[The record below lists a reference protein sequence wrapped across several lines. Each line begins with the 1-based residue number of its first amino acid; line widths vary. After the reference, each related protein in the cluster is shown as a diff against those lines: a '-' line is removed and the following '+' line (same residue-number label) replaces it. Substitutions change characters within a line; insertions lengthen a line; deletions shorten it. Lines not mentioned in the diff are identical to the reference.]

1 MEYRKIIA
9 AFETDHLAL
18 AEELICDMFFSAGI
32 TGVVCHLPLDQP
44 DDGVDDPSPDLL
56 KENRIEGYLPDTAD
70 ADHVLAHLFQRA
82 EDLGKDGI
90 LVAVRVETVA
100 DQDWAHAW
108 KEHFY
113 VMRITDRIVI
123 KPAWRSFDPAPG
135 DLVIHLDP
143 GMAFGTGTHPSTCMC
158 LKQIQALLRPGQT
171 FLDVGCGSGIL
182 MIAAAGLGASRMT
195 GIDTDPTAVEVAGDN
210 LAKNGIDPGRYRLHT
225 GTLNRMTPERFDLIA
240 ANIIAQTLV
249 AIMGDIRQRM
259 APHGRAV
266 LSGII
271 RQRQPDVEASLV
283 RERLTVLNLDFEE
296 EWVTMTVGH
305 RNPIG

>member
-9 AFETDHLAL
+9 AFEAEQPAL

-32 TGVVCHLPLDQP
+32 KGVVCHLPLDEP
-44 DDGVDDPSPDLL
+44 DDGFDTVPVEPQ
-56 KENRIEGYLPDTAD
+56 ENRIEGYLPETAD
-70 ADHVLAHLFQRA
+70 ADPVLAQLFQRA
-82 EDLGKDGI
+82 KELGRAGI
-90 LVAVRVETVA
+90 HVAIRVETVA

-108 KEHFY
+108 KEHFH
-113 VMRITDRIVI
+113 VMRITDRIVV
-123 KPAWRSFDPAPG
+123 KPAWKSFDPAPG

-158 LKQIQALLRPGQT
+158 LKQIQDVFIPGHT

-182 MIAAAGLGASRMT
+182 MIAAAGLGASRVV
-195 GIDTDPTAVEVAGDN
+195 GIDIDPTAVEVAGEN
-210 LAKNGIDPGRYRLHT
+210 LEKNGIEPDRYHLSA
-225 GTLNRMTPERFDLIA
+225 GTLDRMAPETFDLIA

-259 APHGRAV
+259 APQGRAV

-271 RQRQPDVEASLV
+271 RERQPDVEAALA
-283 RERLTVLNLDFEE
+283 RHQLMVLNLDTEE

>member
-9 AFETDHLAL
+9 AFETDNLVL

-44 DDGVDDPSPDLL
+44 DDGFDDPAPDRLQ
-56 KENRIEGYLPDTAD
+56 ENRIEGYLPDTAD
-70 ADHVLAHLFQRA
+70 ADHVLARLFQRA
-82 EDLGKDGI
+82 EDLDRDGI
-90 LVAVRVETVA
+90 HVAVRVETVA

-108 KEHFY
+108 KAHFH

-123 KPAWRSFDPAPG
+123 KPAWKSFDPAPG

-158 LKQIQALLRPGQT
+158 LKQIQALLGPGQS

-182 MIAAAGLGASRMT
+182 MIAAAGLGAARIT
-195 GIDTDPTAVEVAGDN
+195 GIDTDPTAVAVAGEN
-210 LAKNGIDPGRYRLHT
+210 LAKNGIDPGRYRLFT
-225 GTLNRMTPERFDLIA
+225 GTLDQTAPEPYDLIA

-249 AIMGDIRQRM
+249 AIMGDIRQRL
-259 APHGRAV
+259 APRGRAL

-271 RQRQPDVEASLV
+271 RQRLADVEAALA
-283 RERLTVLNLDFEE
+283 RQELTVLNLDYEE

-305 RNPIG
+305 QDSIG

>member
-9 AFETDHLAL
+9 AFEADNLVL

-32 TGVVCHLPLDQP
+32 TGVVCHLPLDEP
-44 DDGVDDPSPDLL
+44 VDGFDDPAPAPDP
-56 KENRIEGYLPDTAD
+56 ENRIEGYLPDTAD

-82 EDLGKDGI
+82 KALGKEGI
-90 LVAVRVETVA
+90 HVAVRVETVA

-108 KEHFY
+108 KQHFH

-123 KPAWRSFDPAPG
+123 KPAWKFFDPAPG

-182 MIAAAGLGASRMT
+182 MIAAAGLGAARIT
-195 GIDTDPTAVEVAGDN
+195 GIDTDPTAVAVAGEN
-210 LAKNGIDPGRYRLHT
+210 LTKNGIDPGGYRLFT
-225 GTLNRMTPERFDLIA
+225 GTLDRMAPERFDLIA

-249 AIMGDIRQRM
+249 AIMGDIRQRL

-271 RQRQPDVEASLV
+271 RQRQPDVEAALV
-283 RERLTVLNLDFEE
+283 RHGLTVLNLDSEE

-305 RNPIG
+305 QDPIG

>member
-9 AFETDHLAL
+9 AFETDNLVL

-44 DDGVDDPSPDLL
+44 DDGFDDPAPVPDP
-56 KENRIEGYLPDTAD
+56 ENRIEGYLPDTAD
-70 ADHVLAHLFQRA
+70 AGHVMARLFRRA
-82 EDLGKDGI
+82 EDLGRDGI
-90 LVAVRVETVA
+90 HVALRVETVA

-108 KEHFY
+108 KAHFH

-123 KPAWRSFDPAPG
+123 KPAWKSFDPNPG

-158 LKQIQALLRPGQT
+158 LKQIQGLLVPGRS

-182 MIAAAGLGASRMT
+182 MIAAAGLGAARIT
-195 GIDTDPTAVEVAGDN
+195 GIDTDSTAVAVAGEN
-210 LAKNGIDPGRYRLHT
+210 LAKNGIDPGRYRLFT
-225 GTLNRMTPERFDLIA
+225 GTLDQTAQEPFDLIA

-249 AIMGDIRQRM
+249 AIMGDIRQRL

-271 RQRQPDVEASLV
+271 RQRQPDVEAALV
-283 RERLTVLNLDFEE
+283 RHGLTVLNLDSEE

-305 RNPIG
+305 QDPIG

>member
-1 MEYRKIIA
+1 
-9 AFETDHLAL
+9 
-18 AEELICDMFFSAGI
+18 
-32 TGVVCHLPLDQP
+32 
-44 DDGVDDPSPDLL
+44 
-56 KENRIEGYLPDTAD
+56 
-70 ADHVLAHLFQRA
+70 
-82 EDLGKDGI
+82 
-90 LVAVRVETVA
+90 VETVA

-108 KEHFY
+108 KAHFH

-123 KPAWRSFDPAPG
+123 KPAWKSFDPNPG

-158 LKQIQALLRPGQT
+158 LKQIQGLLVPGRS

-182 MIAAAGLGASRMT
+182 MIAAAGLGAARIT
-195 GIDTDPTAVEVAGDN
+195 GIDTDSTAVAVAGEN
-210 LAKNGIDPGRYRLHT
+210 LAKNGIDPGRYRLFT
-225 GTLNRMTPERFDLIA
+225 GTLDQTAQEPFDLIA

-249 AIMGDIRQRM
+249 AIMGDIRQRL

-271 RQRQPDVEASLV
+271 RQRQPDVEAALV
-283 RERLTVLNLDFEE
+283 RHGLTVLNLDSEE

-305 RNPIG
+305 QDPIG

>member
-9 AFETDHLAL
+9 AFETDNLVL

-44 DDGVDDPSPDLL
+44 DDGFDDPAPVPDP
-56 KENRIEGYLPDTAD
+56 ENRIEGYLPDTAD
-70 ADHVLAHLFQRA
+70 AGHVLARLFRRA
-82 EDLGKDGI
+82 EDLGRDGI
-90 LVAVRVETVA
+90 HVALRVETVA

-108 KEHFY
+108 KAHFH

-123 KPAWRSFDPAPG
+123 KPAWKSFDPNPG

-158 LKQIQALLRPGQT
+158 LKQIQGLLVPGRS

-182 MIAAAGLGASRMT
+182 MIAAAGLGAARIT
-195 GIDTDPTAVEVAGDN
+195 GIDTDSTAVAVAGEN
-210 LAKNGIDPGRYRLHT
+210 LAKNGIDPGRYRLFT
-225 GTLNRMTPERFDLIA
+225 GTLDQTAQEPFDLIA

-249 AIMGDIRQRM
+249 AIMGDIRQRL

-271 RQRQPDVEASLV
+271 RQRQPDVEAALV
-283 RERLTVLNLDFEE
+283 RHGLTVLNLDSEE

-305 RNPIG
+305 QDPIG

>member
-32 TGVVCHLPLDQP
+32 TGVVCHLPLEAP
-44 DDGVDDPSPDLL
+44 DDGFDNPAPVLDP
-56 KENRIEGYLPDTAD
+56 ENRIEGYLPDTAD
-70 ADHVLAHLFQRA
+70 ADSVLAHLFQRA
-82 EDLGKDGI
+82 KDLGKEGI
-90 LVAVRVETVA
+90 HVAIRVETVA

-108 KEHFY
+108 KQHFH

-123 KPAWRSFDPAPG
+123 KPAWQPFDPEPG

-158 LKQIQALLRPGQT
+158 LKQIQALLRPGRT

-195 GIDTDPTAVEVAGDN
+195 GVDTDPTAVEVAGEN
-210 LAKNGIDPGRYRLHT
+210 LAKNRIDPEKYRLFA
-225 GTLNRMTPERFDLIA
+225 GTLDQLGPEPFDLIA
-240 ANIIAQTLV
+240 ANIIAQTLA
-249 AIMGDIRQRM
+249 AIMGDIRKRL
-259 APHGRAV
+259 APHGRAI

-271 RQRQPDVEASLV
+271 RERQPEVEAALA
-283 RERLTVLNLDFEE
+283 EHDLTVLNLDTEE

-305 RNPIG
+305 QASID

>member
-32 TGVVCHLPLDQP
+32 TGVVCHLPLEAP
-44 DDGVDDPSPDLL
+44 DDGFDNPAPVLDP
-56 KENRIEGYLPDTAD
+56 ENRIEGYLPDTAD
-70 ADHVLAHLFQRA
+70 ADSVLAHLFQRA
-82 EDLGKDGI
+82 KDLGKEGI
-90 LVAVRVETVA
+90 HVAIRVETVA

-108 KEHFY
+108 KKHFH
-113 VMRITDRIVI
+113 VMRITDRIVV
-123 KPAWRSFDPAPG
+123 KPAWKSFDPAPE

-143 GMAFGTGTHPSTCMC
+143 GMAFGTGTHPSTCMS
-158 LKQIQALLRPGQT
+158 LKQIQDVLVPGHS

-195 GIDTDPTAVEVAGDN
+195 GIDTDPTAVEVAGEN
-210 LAKNGIDPGRYRLHT
+210 LAKNRIDPEKYRLSA
-225 GTLNRMTPERFDLIA
+225 GTLDQLGPEPFDLIA
-240 ANIIAQTLV
+240 ANIIAQTLA
-249 AIMGDIRQRM
+249 AIMGDIRKRL
-259 APHGRAV
+259 APHGRAI

-271 RQRQPDVEASLV
+271 RERQPEVEAALA
-283 RERLTVLNLDFEE
+283 EHHLAVLHLDTEE

-305 RNPIG
+305 QDDSD